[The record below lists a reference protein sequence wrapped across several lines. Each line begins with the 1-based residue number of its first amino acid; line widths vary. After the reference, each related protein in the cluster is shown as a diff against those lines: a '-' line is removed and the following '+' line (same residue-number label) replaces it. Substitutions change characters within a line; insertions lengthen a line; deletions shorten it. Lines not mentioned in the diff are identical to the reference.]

1 MKEKVYAVM
10 RIGSK
15 LQLADTEI
23 DCNLPKGCYVIP
35 CFSDYE
41 KAKEV
46 AGDRFEIVGLEKS
59 E

>member
-1 MKEKVYAVM
+1 MKEKIYAVM
-10 RIGSK
+10 RIDSK

-23 DCNLPKGCYVIP
+23 DYNLPKGCYVIP

-41 KAKEV
+41 KAKEA
-46 AGDRFEIVGLEKS
+46 AGDRFEIVEFEKS